1 MSPDRIDELRK
12 VLEELLDDACE
23 EAAQALFIRLRHDL
37 DNRALVLGAVDG
49 LPLVKSAMRTALSG
63 AGRF

>member
-12 VLEELLDDACE
+12 VLEELLDDAAE
-23 EAAQALFIRLRHDL
+23 EAAQALFVRIRHEPDK
-37 DNRALVLGAVDG
+37 RAQLLGAVDG
-49 LPLVKSAMRTALSG
+49 LPLVKSAIRTALTG